1 MTIKPQSI
9 RNGITV
15 KFNNVVVNKQDIITK
30 SESWNP
36 NHEILFKKLLK
47 QGGSFNINGVRVEI
61 TPVEKVVNSKGE
73 TDVKPFK
80 IDTDARF

>member
-1 MTIKPQSI
+1 MLNQQI
-9 RNGITV
+9 
-15 KFNNVVVNKQDIITK
+15 
-30 SESWNP
+30 
-36 NHEILFKKLLK
+36 ILFKKLLK

-73 TDVKPFK
+73 IDVKPFK